1 MNIQKITNISVVL
14 LAVLALIVLGV
25 IIGQGDEYI
34 EMSAM
39 QGNYGF
45 VSIMINLALFV
56 FAVTVLMTLVFSLK
70 NLFSEKSGLKKAGM
84 SIGSFVLVFIV
95 AFVLSSGVET
105 PMQDGKMLSALGSR
119 LVESGIRTF
128 YLLTLIAGG
137 IMIYFSVSKFFK
149 KYRSYNYFDNSLY
162 WGSWSNSW

>member
-1 MNIQKITNISVVL
+1 MNLQKITNISVVL

-39 QGNYGF
+39 QGNFGA
-45 VSIMINLALFV
+45 VSVMINLALFV
-56 FAVTVLMTLVFSLK
+56 LLVTVLMTLVFSMK
-70 NLFSEKSGLKKAGM
+70 NLFSEKSKLKKAGI
-84 SIGSFVLVFIV
+84 SIGSFLFVFIL

-105 PMQDGKMLSALGSR
+105 PMQDGNMLSALQSR
-119 LVESGIRTF
+119 FVEAGIRTF

-137 IMIYFSVSKFFK
+137 IMVYFSVSKYFK
-149 KYRSYNYFDNSLY
+149 K
-162 WGSWSNSW
+162 

>member
-1 MNIQKITNISVVL
+1 MNIQKITNITVVVL
-14 LAVLALIVLGV
+14 AVVALIVLGV

-56 FAVTVLMTLVFSLK
+56 LLITVLMTLIFSVK
-70 NLFSEKSGLKKAGM
+70 NLVSEKSKLKKAGI
-84 SIGSFVLVFIV
+84 SIGSFVFVFLV
-95 AFVLSSGVET
+95 AFFLSSGVET
-105 PMQDGKMLSALGSR
+105 PMQDGKMLSA
-119 LVESGIRTF
+119 VESKLFEAGIRTF
-128 YLLTLIAGG
+128 YLLTFIAGG

-149 KYRSYNYFDNSLY
+149 K
-162 WGSWSNSW
+162 

>member
-1 MNIQKITNISVVL
+1 MNLQKITNISVVL

-39 QGNYGF
+39 QGNFGA
-45 VSIMINLALFV
+45 VSVMINLALFV
-56 FAVTVLMTLVFSLK
+56 LLVTVLMTLVFSMK
-70 NLFSEKSGLKKAGM
+70 NLFSEKSKLKKAGL
-84 SIGSFVLVFIV
+84 SIGSFLFVFIV

-105 PMQDGKMLSALGSR
+105 PMQDGKMLSALQSKF
-119 LVESGIRTF
+119 VEAGIRTF

-137 IMIYFSVSKFFK
+137 IMVYFSVSKYFK
-149 KYRSYNYFDNSLY
+149 K
-162 WGSWSNSW
+162 

>member
-1 MNIQKITNISVVL
+1 MLCDFDCGRGCGFEIRERADDLDVNLKTVYL
-14 LAVLALIVLGV
+14 
-25 IIGQGDEYI
+25 GDEYI

-56 FAVTVLMTLVFSLK
+56 FAITVLMTLVFSVK

-84 SIGSFVLVFIV
+84 SIGSFLFVFIV

-119 LVESGIRTF
+119 LVEAGIRTF

-149 KYRSYNYFDNSLY
+149 K
-162 WGSWSNSW
+162 

>member
-1 MNIQKITNISVVL
+1 MNIQKITNITVVVL
-14 LAVLALIVLGV
+14 AVVALIVLGV

-56 FAVTVLMTLVFSLK
+56 LLVTVLMTLIFSLK
-70 NLFSEKSGLKKAGM
+70 NLVSEKSKLKKAGI
-84 SIGSFVLVFIV
+84 SIGSFVFVFLV
-95 AFVLSSGVET
+95 AFFLSSGVET
-105 PMQDGKMLSALGSR
+105 PMQDGKMLSAGESK
-119 LVESGIRTF
+119 LVEAGIRTF
-128 YLLTLIAGG
+128 YLLTFIAGG

-149 KYRSYNYFDNSLY
+149 K
-162 WGSWSNSW
+162 

>member
-56 FAVTVLMTLVFSLK
+56 FAVTVLMTLVFSVK

-84 SIGSFVLVFIV
+84 SIGSLVIVFIL

-119 LVESGIRTF
+119 LVEAGIRTF

-149 KYRSYNYFDNSLY
+149 K
-162 WGSWSNSW
+162 

>member
-1 MNIQKITNISVVL
+1 MNIQKITNISVVV

-56 FAVTVLMTLVFSLK
+56 PVSYTH
-70 NLFSEKSGLKKAGM
+70 
-84 SIGSFVLVFIV
+84 
-95 AFVLSSGVET
+95 
-105 PMQDGKMLSALGSR
+105 
-119 LVESGIRTF
+119 
-128 YLLTLIAGG
+128 LTLPTSG
-137 IMIYFSVSKFFK
+137 
-149 KYRSYNYFDNSLY
+149 
-162 WGSWSNSW
+162 

>member
-1 MNIQKITNISVVL
+1 MNLQKITNISVVI

-39 QGNYGF
+39 QGNFGA
-45 VSIMINLALFV
+45 VSVMINLALFV
-56 FAVTVLMTLVFSLK
+56 LLVTVLMTLVFSMK
-70 NLFSEKSGLKKAGM
+70 NLFSEKSKLKKAGM
-84 SIGSFVLVFIV
+84 SIGSFLFVFIL

-105 PMQDGKMLSALGSR
+105 PMQDGKMLSALQSR
-119 LVESGIRTF
+119 FVEAGIRTF

-137 IMIYFSVSKFFK
+137 IMVYFSVSKYFK
-149 KYRSYNYFDNSLY
+149 K
-162 WGSWSNSW
+162 

>member
-1 MNIQKITNISVVL
+1 MNLQKITNISVVL

-39 QGNYGF
+39 QGNFGA
-45 VSIMINLALFV
+45 VSVMINLALFV
-56 FAVTVLMTLVFSLK
+56 LLVTVLMTLVFSMK
-70 NLFSEKSGLKKAGM
+70 NLFSEKSKLKKAGM
-84 SIGSFVLVFIV
+84 SIGSFLFVFIL

-105 PMQDGKMLSALGSR
+105 PMQDGKMLSALQSR
-119 LVESGIRTF
+119 FVEAGIRTF

-137 IMIYFSVSKFFK
+137 IMIYFSVTKYFK
-149 KYRSYNYFDNSLY
+149 K
-162 WGSWSNSW
+162 